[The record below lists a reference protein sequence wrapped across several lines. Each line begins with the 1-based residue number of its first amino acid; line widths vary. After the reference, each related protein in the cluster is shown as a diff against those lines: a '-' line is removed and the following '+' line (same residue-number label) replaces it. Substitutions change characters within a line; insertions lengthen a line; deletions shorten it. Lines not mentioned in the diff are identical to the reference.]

1 MLYLD
6 GEMTKIGGQVTILG
20 RFYKLGW
27 DAVAPQLIILNVVL
41 EVEEACQDRLVYR
54 HQDHYVDGHEAYR
67 GVCHDACCDAYHD
80 ACHVD

>member
-20 RFYKLGW
+20 QFYKLGW

-54 HQDHYVDGHEAYR
+54 RQDPYVDGHDAYR